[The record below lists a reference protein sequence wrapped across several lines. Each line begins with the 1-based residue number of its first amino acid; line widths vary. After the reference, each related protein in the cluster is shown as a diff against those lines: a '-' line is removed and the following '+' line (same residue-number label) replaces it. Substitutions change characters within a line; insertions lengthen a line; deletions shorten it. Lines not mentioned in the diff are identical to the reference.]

1 MAHPGLKLSPSMER
15 CDWLNMEREIRSLEE
30 AKVDYLHIDIMD
42 MTYGHS
48 ILLSPNLVPMLKKAT
63 NIPLDIHFFLRDT
76 DYFLPQIMEACDE
89 NDYITVEMEAINRP
103 ARTLARIKDNG
114 LRAGVVLE
122 IGTPVCVLENLLPH
136 VDMVNLMIRD
146 PGIQMKDLNPT
157 ILKKISDTRAMMD
170 AHGMEEAD
178 LAVDGSIRFQDVP
191 ILMEAGANM
200 MVLGSKVVFRP
211 GHTYVENCNE
221 LREMLGL

>member
-15 CDWLNMEREIRSLEE
+15 CDWLNMERDIRSLEE

-48 ILLSPNLVPMLKKAT
+48 ILLSPNLVPMIKKVT
-63 NIPLDIHFFLRDT
+63 DIPLDIHFFLKDT
-76 DYFLPQIMEACDE
+76 DYFLPQIMEVCDE
-89 NDYITVEMEAINRP
+89 KDYITVQMESIFRP
-103 ARTLARIKDNG
+103 AGTLARIKDHG

-122 IGTPVCVLENLLPH
+122 IGSPVCMLENLLPH

-157 ILKKISDTRAMMD
+157 ILKKIRDTRALMD

-178 LAVDGSIRFQDVP
+178 LSVDGSIRYQDVP

-211 GHTYVENCNE
+211 GHTYAENCAE